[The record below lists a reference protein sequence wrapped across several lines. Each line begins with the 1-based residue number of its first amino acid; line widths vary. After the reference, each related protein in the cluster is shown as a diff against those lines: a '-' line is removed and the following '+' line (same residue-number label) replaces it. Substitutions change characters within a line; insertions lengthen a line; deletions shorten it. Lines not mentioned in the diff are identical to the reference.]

1 MLNLRSNAGMNMHEH
16 RRKRLLALIADRYDG
31 DRQQVCD
38 ASGMSESRLAQLL
51 SSSYRHGQGF
61 GEKAARALEERLRL
75 GPLYFDQFAVGEMA
89 TPYDVLRTP
98 KTEADDAVT
107 VRQVVL
113 ELTAGSAQTSLHEI
127 APTLCSWKFP
137 KSWFSTHGL
146 HADKLF
152 AVAVTGAGM
161 APRLHEGD
169 VVVVNAGDTA
179 LQDGAV
185 YLINYRGEA
194 IIKRLALDL
203 GRWFMTSD
211 NSAGKHYPRLEF
223 DHPDCVLLGR
233 VIVLASE
240 RI

>member
-1 MLNLRSNAGMNMHEH
+1 MDMHEH

-31 DRQQVCD
+31 DRRQICD

-51 SSSYRHGQGF
+51 SASYRHGQGF
-61 GEKAARALEERLRL
+61 GEKAARALEERLHL
-75 GPLYFDQFAVGEMA
+75 GPLYFDQFAVSEMA
-89 TPYDVLRTP
+89 TPYVVRQAP
-98 KTEADDAVT
+98 KVDADDVVT
-107 VRQVVL
+107 IRQVVL
-113 ELTAGSAQTSLHEI
+113 TLTAGSARTSMQEI
-127 APTLCSWKFP
+127 TPTLCLWKFP
-137 KSWFSTHGL
+137 KSWLKAHGL
-146 HADKLF
+146 DAGKLF
-152 AVAVTGAGM
+152 AVTVTGAGM

-169 VVVVNAGDTA
+169 VVVVDGGDTA

-211 NSAGKHYPRLEF
+211 NHAGKRYPRLEF
-223 DHPDCVLLGR
+223 DQPDCILLGR

>member
-1 MLNLRSNAGMNMHEH
+1 M
-16 RRKRLLALIADRYDG
+16 LALIADRYDG

-51 SSSYRHGQGF
+51 SSSYRRGQGF
-61 GEKAARALEERLRL
+61 GEKAARALEERLHL
-75 GPLYFDQFAVGEMA
+75 DPLYFDQFAVGEMT
-89 TPYDVLRTP
+89 TPYVVRQTP
-98 KTEADDAVT
+98 KTDADDAVT

-113 ELTAGSAQTSLHEI
+113 TLTAGSARTSMQEI
-127 APTLCSWKFP
+127 APTLCLWRFP
-137 KSWFSTHGL
+137 KSWLKAHCL

-152 AVAVTGAGM
+152 AVTVTGAGM

-169 VVVVNAGDTA
+169 VVVVNGGDTA

-194 IIKRLALDL
+194 ILKRLALDL
-203 GRWFMTSD
+203 GRWFMTAD
-211 NSAGKHYPRLEF
+211 NNAGKRYPRLEF
-223 DHPDCVLLGR
+223 DQPDCILLGR
-233 VIVLASE
+233 VILLASE

>member
-1 MLNLRSNAGMNMHEH
+1 M
-16 RRKRLLALIADRYDG
+16 LALIADRYDG

-51 SSSYRHGQGF
+51 SSSYRGGQGF
-61 GEKAARALEERLRL
+61 GEKAARALEERLHL
-75 GPLYFDQFAVGEMA
+75 DPLYFDQFAVGEMT
-89 TPYDVLRTP
+89 TPYVVRQTP
-98 KTEADDAVT
+98 KTDADDAVT

-113 ELTAGSAQTSLHEI
+113 TLTAGSARTSMQEI
-127 APTLCSWKFP
+127 APTLCLWRFP
-137 KSWFSTHGL
+137 KSWLKAHGL

-152 AVAVTGAGM
+152 AVTVTGAGM

-169 VVVVNAGDTA
+169 VVVVNGGDTA

-194 IIKRLALDL
+194 ILKRLALDL
-203 GRWFMTSD
+203 GRWFMTAD
-211 NSAGKHYPRLEF
+211 NNAGKRYPRLEF
-223 DHPDCVLLGR
+223 DQPDCILLGR
-233 VIVLASE
+233 VILLASE

>member
-1 MLNLRSNAGMNMHEH
+1 MHEH

-31 DRQQVCD
+31 DRQQICD
-38 ASGMSESRLAQLL
+38 ASGISESRLAQLL

-61 GEKAARALEERLRL
+61 GEKAARALEERLHL
-75 GPLYFDQFAVGEMA
+75 VPLYFDQFAVSEMA
-89 TPYDVLRTP
+89 TPYVVRPTL

-107 VRQVVL
+107 IRQVVL
-113 ELTAGSAQTSLHEI
+113 ALTAGSVHTAMQVI
-127 APTLCSWKFP
+127 APTLCLWKFP
-137 KSWFSTHGL
+137 KSWLKAQGL

-169 VVVVNAGDTA
+169 VVVVNGADTA

-211 NSAGKHYPRLEF
+211 NNAGKRYPRLEF
-223 DHPDCVLLGR
+223 DQPDCILLGR
-233 VIVLASE
+233 IIVLASE

>member
-1 MLNLRSNAGMNMHEH
+1 MHEH

-31 DRQQVCD
+31 DRRQVCD

-51 SSSYRHGQGF
+51 SSSYRRGQGF

-75 GPLYFDQFAVGEMA
+75 GPLYFDQFAVGETA

-98 KTEADDAVT
+98 KTEVDDAVT
-107 VRQVVL
+107 VHQVAL
-113 ELTAGSAQTSLHEI
+113 ELTAGSARPSMQAI
-127 APTLCSWKFP
+127 APTLCRWKFP
-137 KSWFSTHGL
+137 KSWLREHGL

-152 AVAVTGAGM
+152 AVGVTGAGM
-161 APRLHEGD
+161 APRLREGD

-194 IIKRLALDL
+194 IIKRLAQDL

-211 NSAGKHYPRLEF
+211 NNAGKRYPRLEF
-223 DHPDCVLLGR
+223 DQPDCVLLGR

>member
-1 MLNLRSNAGMNMHEH
+1 MDMHEH

-51 SSSYRHGQGF
+51 SSSYRRGQGF
-61 GEKAARALEERLRL
+61 GEKAARALEERLHL
-75 GPLYFDQFAVGEMA
+75 DPLYFDQFAVGEMA
-89 TPYDVLRTP
+89 TPYVVRQTP
-98 KTEADDAVT
+98 KTDADDAVT

-113 ELTAGSAQTSLHEI
+113 TLTAGSARTSMQEI
-127 APTLCSWKFP
+127 APTLCLWRFP
-137 KSWFSTHGL
+137 KSWLKAHGL

-169 VVVVNAGDTA
+169 VVVVNGGDTA

-194 IIKRLALDL
+194 ILKRLALDL
-203 GRWFMTSD
+203 GRWFMTAD
-211 NSAGKHYPRLEF
+211 NNAGKRYPRLEF
-223 DHPDCVLLGR
+223 DQPDCILLGR
-233 VIVLASE
+233 VILLASE

>member
-1 MLNLRSNAGMNMHEH
+1 MLNLRSNADMDMHEH
-16 RRKRLLALIADRYDG
+16 RRKRLLALIADRYEG
-31 DRQQVCD
+31 DRRQICD

-61 GEKAARALEERLRL
+61 GEKAARALEQRLHL
-75 GPLYFDQFAVGEMA
+75 SPLYFDQFAVGEMA
-89 TPYDVLRTP
+89 TPYVVRPTP
-98 KTEADDAVT
+98 KTDADDAVT

-113 ELTAGSAQTSLHEI
+113 KLTAGSARTSMQEI
-127 APTLCSWKFP
+127 APTLCLWKFS
-137 KSWFSTHGL
+137 KSWLKAHGL
-146 HADKLF
+146 HTDKLF

-169 VVVVNAGDTA
+169 VVVVNSGDTA

-211 NSAGKHYPRLEF
+211 NNAGKRYPRLEF
-223 DHPDCVLLGR
+223 DQPDCILLGR